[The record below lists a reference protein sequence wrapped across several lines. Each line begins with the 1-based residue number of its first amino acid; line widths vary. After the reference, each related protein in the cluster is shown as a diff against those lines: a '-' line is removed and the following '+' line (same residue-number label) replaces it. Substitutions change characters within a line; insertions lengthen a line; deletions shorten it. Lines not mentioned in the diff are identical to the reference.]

1 MLSNSYIAASMSQ
14 LVKWILYSLDVKRLL
29 DNILLTCMVA
39 DQEKIQTHTYRPT
52 SLYMQDFKL
61 EQINLNLLN
70 VERWS

>member
-1 MLSNSYIAASMSQ
+1 M
-14 LVKWILYSLDVKRLL
+14 YSLDVKRLL
-29 DNILLTCMVA
+29 DNNLLTCMVA
-39 DQEKIQTHTYRPT
+39 DQEKTQTHTYRHT